1 MTLGYRKRFLS
12 TKQLKTK
19 IVIKRM
25 VNMKLTK
32 SRRLNLLNEFI
43 QKWINQENSTRSHVV
58 VQVIDKCKELGLE
71 DLLAEEGITFHQ
83 TDDVLKDMNANQQKV
98 FRWLGCFQEVNAA
111 PVKIFEFEPA
121 ILAAM
126 PKNLRIS
133 YLNHVYGI
141 SDVFVGARNS
151 EDGQIVDIGT
161 VTASLIKESAE
172 AQMALVKLN
181 SKPSRKA
188 AEKAM
193 KELDDHIGQ
202 GLAAQ
207 NTLREEFGL
216 EMKNHRNGFTRTGAV
231 VSSKGLKLAQWSLE
245 L

>member
-1 MTLGYRKRFLS
+1 
-12 TKQLKTK
+12 
-19 IVIKRM
+19 
-25 VNMKLTK
+25 MKLTK
-32 SRRLNLLNEFI
+32 LRRLNLLNEFI

-58 VQVIDKCKELGLE
+58 VQVIDKCKELGLDE
-71 DLLAEEGITFHQ
+71 LLAEEGITFHQ
-83 TDDVLKDMNANQQKV
+83 TNDPLKDMNANQQKV

-141 SDVFVGARNS
+141 SDIYVGARNN
-151 EDGQIVDIGT
+151 EDGKVVDIGT
-161 VTASLIKESAE
+161 VTASLIKESSE
-172 AQMALVKLN
+172 AQVALINLQ

-188 AEKAM
+188 AEKAFR
-193 KELDDHIGQ
+193 ELDDHIGQ

-207 NTLREEFGL
+207 NTLKEEFGL
-216 EMKNHRNGFTRTGAV
+216 EMKNRQARFPRTSKAV
-231 VSSKGLKLAQWSLE
+231 STNAQSNTQRILGL
-245 L
+245 